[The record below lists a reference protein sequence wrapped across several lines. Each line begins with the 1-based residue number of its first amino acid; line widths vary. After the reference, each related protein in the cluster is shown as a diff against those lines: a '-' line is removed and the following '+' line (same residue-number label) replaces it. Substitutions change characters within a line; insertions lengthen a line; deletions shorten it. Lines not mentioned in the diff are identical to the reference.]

1 MATFVLIPGAGGLAW
16 EWHRLGP
23 ELEARGH
30 TAVPID
36 LPAGDDG
43 SGLAEY
49 ADWTAASI
57 RGRTDVVLVA
67 QSFGGFTAPLVCER
81 AARRPDRSPERDDPE
96 AGRDVR
102 RMVVEHRPGW
112 GDA

>member
-30 TAVPID
+30 EAVPID

-49 ADWTAASI
+49 ADWTAVD
-57 RGRTDVVLVA
+57 RR
-67 QSFGGFTAPLVCER
+67 PNR
-81 AARRPDRSPERDDPE
+81 RRARRPVVSAGSRHRSSANGP
-96 AGRDVR
+96 ALT
-102 RMVVEHRPGW
+102 
-112 GDA
+112 